1 MKRLLVACV
10 AISFV
15 IIWFLGR
22 IETHYHPDE
31 LVTAYASWSLPELTK
46 IDWFGSYPKGWIAE
60 FPVLFYL
67 LQKPFFV
74 LFGPT
79 MAAVKI
85 SVWPYVIISIVY
97 LYFLTKTLFS
107 VRLATIATIIFGFLA
122 PHLYIASLGV
132 HFMSST
138 AIFLAVLYHW
148 VRFLKTRRRK
158 QAIITGILC
167 GLSFLTYTASYITT
181 PLVLITGLLHY
192 GQTGKKTI
200 IKGVVWVVVL
210 TSVILLPFII
220 RILNGHNN
228 FFLQRLAAVLIL
240 RGNLGGRV
248 YDGIRALFMPGIGG
262 FGYHFGRLAILD
274 PWSAFLFFLG
284 VFLLVARLL
293 VKKDRAA
300 GFLIL
305 CFMVPF
311 VAGYILTNQPPAFHR
326 LSLLYPLI
334 AVFISLGIEAFS
346 NKPIILLL
354 LVSITIVLNVR
365 HAGKMVQNDATFLPR
380 ISLPVAHVI
389 TRTVPPGS
397 TILVVDN
404 TESSIAQELFFL
416 TNNRYRFKTSSE
428 IMDGQEAT
436 LLIAPTG
443 EIVTDIEKRNPAY
456 VRIPVPVIDLGP
468 STRFVLL
475 VAQ

>member
-1 MKRLLVACV
+1 MKRLLVTSV

-15 IIWFLGR
+15 IIWFFGR

-31 LVTAYASWSLPELTK
+31 LVTAYASWSLPKLTQ

-60 FPVLFYL
+60 FPVIFYI

-79 MAAVKI
+79 MIGVKV
-85 SVWPYVIISIVY
+85 SVWPYVVISIVY

-132 HFMSST
+132 HFTSST
-138 AIFLAVLYHW
+138 AVFLAALYHW
-148 VRFLKTRRRK
+148 VRFLKTRRRN
-158 QAIITGILC
+158 QALITGVLC
-167 GLSFLTYTASYITT
+167 GLSFLTYTSSYITT
-181 PLVLITGLLHY
+181 PLVLITGLVHF
-192 GQTGKKTI
+192 GQTGKKAI
-200 IKGVVWVVVL
+200 IKGVAWVVVL
-210 TSVILLPFII
+210 TSVILLPFVV
-220 RILNGHNN
+220 RILNGYNN
-228 FFLQRLAAVLIL
+228 FLLQRLASVLIL
-240 RGNLGGRV
+240 QGHLGGRA

-274 PWSAFLFFLG
+274 SWSAILFFLG
-284 VFLLVARLL
+284 VFLLVARLII
-293 VKKDRAA
+293 KKDRAA
-300 GFLIL
+300 GFFLL
-305 CFMVPF
+305 CFFLPF
-311 VAGYILTNQPPAFHR
+311 VTGYILTNQPPAFHR

-334 AVFISLGIEAFS
+334 AVFISLGIEAFF
-346 NKPIILLL
+346 NKSIILVLF
-354 LVSITIVLNVR
+354 VSITIVLNVR
-365 HAGKMVQNDATFLPR
+365 HAWKMVQNDAVILPR
-380 ISLPVAHVI
+380 ISLPVAQVI

-397 TILVVDN
+397 TIFVVDN
-404 TESSIAQELFFL
+404 TESGIEQELFFL

-428 IMDGQEAT
+428 IMDGQEAM
-436 LLIAPTG
+436 LLVAPTG
-443 EIVTDIEKRNPAY
+443 EIVTDIKRRNPAY

-475 VAQ
+475 VAR